1 MFVLQHIDCEPAA
14 AYGDELR
21 ARDIAFEDVCL
32 YAGDPL
38 PELRE
43 VGALIVMGGPMGT
56 SDESQHPWLRP
67 EKELISRA
75 VQNNV
80 PYWGVC
86 LGAQLLAASLGGAVA
101 PGPAPEVGVL
111 SIELTAAAASDPVF
125 AGAPARF
132 EALQWHG
139 DTWELPA
146 GAVRLASSGQYP
158 EQAFVFKRAYGLQF
172 HLEVDAGLVTD
183 WGDVSAY
190 AESLAQLRG
199 DEALPALIDAVSN
212 AQAEMVGLARSL
224 FGRWLDR
231 VAVVRSPVAET

>member
-1 MFVLQHIDCEPAA
+1 VVVLQHIDCEPAA
-14 AYGDELR
+14 AYADELR
-21 ARDIAFEDVCL
+21 ARDIAFEDVRL

-38 PELRE
+38 PDLRE
-43 VGALIVMGGPMGT
+43 VGALIAMGGPMGT

-67 EKELISRA
+67 EKELIARA

-80 PYWGVC
+80 PYWGIC

-111 SIELTAAAASDPVF
+111 PVELTAAAASDPVF

-146 GAVRLASSGQYP
+146 GAVRLACSEQYP

-172 HLEVDAGLVTD
+172 HLEADSGLVTD

-199 DEALPALIDAVSN
+199 DDALPALVDAVSN
-212 AQAEMVGLARSL
+212 AQVQMLDLARSL
-224 FGRWLDR
+224 FGRWLDC
-231 VAVVRSPVAET
+231 VAAVRSPVAGS

>member
-1 MFVLQHIDCEPAA
+1 MVVIVLQHIDCEPAA
-14 AYGDELR
+14 AYGDELS
-21 ARDIAFEDVCL
+21 ARGIPFEHVRL
-32 YAGDPL
+32 HAGDSL
-38 PELRE
+38 PELRRID
-43 VGALIVMGGPMGT
+43 ALIAMGGPMGT
-56 SDESQHPWLRP
+56 LDETQYPWLRP
-67 EKELISRA
+67 EKELIARA

-111 SIELTAAAASDPVF
+111 SVELTAAAASDPVF

-146 GAVRLASSGQYP
+146 GAVRLASSGQYA

-199 DEALPALIDAVSN
+199 DGALPTLINSVTS
-212 AQAEMVGLARSL
+212 AQAEMIPLARSL

-231 VAVVRSPVAET
+231 VVSTAQAAG